1 MKDKILDILKTNTTL
16 HKIELMPDPSWI
28 ILRDDFEQIADE
40 ILALFSINPPH
51 DCSGDDCITCRNMR
65 VSIGW
70 NAERLSD
77 QIVSLE
83 DWSPQP
89 DGFPVEDL

>member
-1 MKDKILDILKTNTTL
+1 MRDKI
-16 HKIELMPDPSWI
+16 IELYNRWDTGDLVELTVDGFVS
-28 ILRDDFEQIADE
+28 E

-77 QIVSLE
+77 QIVSLR
-83 DWSPQP
+83 DFSAQP
-89 DGFPVEDL
+89 DGFPVEDY